1 MILISKIIFLSIML
15 TNKITNK
22 LMYIKKSLLILFQII
37 FFYMIFP
44 ILKLITVTTNFQLLD
59 VKINKLKK
67 SYWKIYSKNS
77 K

>member
-1 MILISKIIFLSIML
+1 MLI
-15 TNKITNK
+15 NKITNK
-22 LMYIKKSLLILFQII
+22 LMYVKKSLLILFQII

-44 ILKLITVTTNFQLLD
+44 ILKLITVTTNFQLLE

>member
-15 TNKITNK
+15 INKITNK
-22 LMYIKKSLLILFQII
+22 LMYVKKSLLILFQII

-44 ILKLITVTTNFQLLD
+44 ILKLITVTTNFQLLE

>member
-1 MILISKIIFLSIML
+1 MLI
-15 TNKITNK
+15 NKITNK

-44 ILKLITVTTNFQLLD
+44 ILKLITVNTNFQLLD